1 MFADMLRYADGIV
14 GDVIDELDRLGLRD
28 NTFVFVASDNGTE
41 KSLTARRN
49 GRDVQGDLYSLSEAG
64 GNVALL
70 ANCPQRIPGGRTI
83 PLADFTDVYPTVCE
97 LAGIPLSSAHRPDG
111 QSFAPFLLGTPGAAP
126 PRTWILN
133 EYHQTRVV
141 RDTRFKLYSDGRL
154 FDANSDPVEQHD
166 LSNSKD
172 ASAVEARE
180 RLQAVLD
187 GLPADAP
194 PPFRLRSLSA
204 FRIRAERPNL
214 LLPAR

>member
-1 MFADMLRYADGIV
+1 VLPVDHPTEAKGAKTPDA
-14 GDVIDELDRLGLRD
+14 
-28 NTFVFVASDNGTE
+28 AS
-41 KSLTARRN
+41 
-49 GRDVQGDLYSLSEAG
+49 
-64 GNVALL
+64 
-70 ANCPQRIPGGRTI
+70 
-83 PLADFTDVYPTVCE
+83 
-97 LAGIPLSSAHRPDG
+97 
-111 QSFAPFLLGTPGAAP
+111 

-166 LSNSKD
+166 LSNSEEAD
-172 ASAVEARE
+172 AAAARE

-204 FRIRAERPNL
+204 FKIRGEQR
-214 LLPAR
+214 